1 MTTLYEGNA
10 ANTAGSLNTSQ
21 NNPEYVLRLRRNTRV
36 VGSHPPKSPSPS
48 HPSLPIHLQRM
59 GACSSSR
66 SSADVN
72 ATNNDRVMRDLS
84 LIMMEL
90 DASDQALAR
99 PRPRI
104 RPRGVARRR
113 SDDEIRLAE
122 IMALQQSL
130 AAMEDF
136 FQSLLGQANFYMEAF
151 DPQNS
156 ANRSGPPPVSKRVLA
171 ELPDITA
178 EGSSLLCGICGED
191 ACETRLPC
199 GHPFHKGSC
208 VELWLNRHC
217 TCPVCRYELPTDD
230 ESYEPGRIERMAIRK
245 IDLQEITHYSQDHAT
260 GNVSS
265 LDTDKPKLDRDG
277 DAGADQQEVRTQQ
290 DEVCNEE

>member
-1 MTTLYEGNA
+1 
-10 ANTAGSLNTSQ
+10 
-21 NNPEYVLRLRRNTRV
+21 
-36 VGSHPPKSPSPS
+36 
-48 HPSLPIHLQRM
+48 M

-66 SSADVN
+66 SSAADVN

-99 PRPRI
+99 PRPRV
-104 RPRGVARRR
+104 RPRGMRRR

-151 DPQNS
+151 DPQNT

-178 EGSSLLCGICGED
+178 EGSTLLCGICGED

-245 IDLQEITHYSQDHAT
+245 IDLQESTHYDQDHTT
-260 GNVSS
+260 GSIS
-265 LDTDKPKLDRDG
+265 DTDMPKLDYDS
-277 DAGADQQEVRTQQ
+277 DDGADQE
-290 DEVCNEE
+290 EVCTPQDNARNEE